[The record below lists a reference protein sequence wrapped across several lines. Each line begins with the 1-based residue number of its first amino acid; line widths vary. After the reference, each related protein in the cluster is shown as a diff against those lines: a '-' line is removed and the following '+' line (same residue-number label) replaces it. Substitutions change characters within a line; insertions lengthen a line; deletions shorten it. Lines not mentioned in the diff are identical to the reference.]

1 MYPQYR
7 ICSGSLCCFE
17 GTHPGVTNGA
27 INSGPGV
34 THGAIPVNSG
44 AAQEGKEEIP
54 PISMAIIAAAA
65 SMSAP
70 TSPNRDLSS
79 PGARTVAP
87 RAAASRSPDARR
99 LPAGRNVIR
108 GSSRSRSRSPA
119 RVRSPRRRPACRTG
133 RSNSRS
139 RSRSR
144 SRSPAHRDGAAGSA
158 GNACG
163 DEGLLRALETHR
175 VGLKASEARTR
186 DLEAEAGGWGVPP
199 TDLRHEAEV
208 VEVRLTDQLLVL
220 TMMLD
225 ECTTPAGREAVKG
238 VMSAVK
244 RLGERLGEVKR
255 SVER

>member
-1 MYPQYR
+1 
-7 ICSGSLCCFE
+7 
-17 GTHPGVTNGA
+17 
-27 INSGPGV
+27 
-34 THGAIPVNSG
+34 
-44 AAQEGKEEIP
+44 
-54 PISMAIIAAAA
+54 
-65 SMSAP
+65 MSASA
-70 TSPNRDLSS
+70 SPSRDLSS
-79 PGARTVAP
+79 PGARPVAP
-87 RAAASRSPDARR
+87 SAAVSRSPDARR
-99 LPAGRNVIR
+99 LPAGRNIRR
-108 GSSRSRSRSPA
+108 GSSRSRSRSRSPA

-158 GNACG
+158 GNVCG

-225 ECTTPAGREAVKG
+225 DCTTPAGREAVKG
-238 VMSAVK
+238 VMAAVK